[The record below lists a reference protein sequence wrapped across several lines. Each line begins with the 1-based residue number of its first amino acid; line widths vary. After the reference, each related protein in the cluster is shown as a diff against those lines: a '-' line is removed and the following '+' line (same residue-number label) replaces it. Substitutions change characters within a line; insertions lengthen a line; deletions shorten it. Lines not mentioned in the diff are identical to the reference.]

1 MMQSNKVIIKLVVM
15 LIPVLSELVE
25 TLPWYL
31 DSALAPRLNIKAGF
45 QLVLIKQVSNDTSLD
60 NLYYHPSF
68 G

>member
-25 TLPWYL
+25 TLPWYS
-31 DSALAPRLNIKAGF
+31 DSAQAPRLNIKAGF

-60 NLYYHPSF
+60 NL
-68 G
+68 